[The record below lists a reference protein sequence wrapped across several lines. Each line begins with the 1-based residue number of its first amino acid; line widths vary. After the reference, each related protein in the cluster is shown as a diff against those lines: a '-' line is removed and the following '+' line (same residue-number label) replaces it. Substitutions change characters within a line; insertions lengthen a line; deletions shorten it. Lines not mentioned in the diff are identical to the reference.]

1 METFYKKAKWLI
13 EAQASESLLVKSLL
27 EAREEIFKAGLSTV
41 SVQRAIKDI
50 LKQEADHK
58 KGLSHF

>member
-1 METFYKKAKWLI
+1 MVDRG
-13 EAQASESLLVKSLL
+13 ASIGKFISEKFAGSTGK
-27 EAREEIFKAGLSTV
+27 IFKAGLSTV